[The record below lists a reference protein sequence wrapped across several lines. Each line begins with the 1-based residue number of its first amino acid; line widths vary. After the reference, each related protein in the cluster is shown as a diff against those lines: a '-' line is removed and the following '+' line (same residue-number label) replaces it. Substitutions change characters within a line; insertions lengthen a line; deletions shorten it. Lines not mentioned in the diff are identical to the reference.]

1 MLGIYNISVYIKL
14 NKGREINDCFISAY
28 VSARLFWTSNGTVL
42 LCIKRTRKAGLIT
55 TLSPVTL
62 GIIFTI
68 VLEVGGY
75 NATKEAVD
83 RANSESD
90 TSVSH
95 AAEEES
101 SDDSATDDGIIDS
114 KDYLTDWTSDRK
126 GLKTSI
132 EGVSIF
138 KVDPTKLEEDGEEGK
153 GLIVISYKIK
163 NTSDIDFDTYP
174 DQGVLVVNGK
184 QIDASSIQSDDI
196 GGEIMKDVTNEG
208 TVVYVLPTLSH
219 VNDIKNIRLKWDS
232 GYDTDDLD
240 DDSFKTFDAQL
251 ILK

>member
-1 MLGIYNISVYIKL
+1 MIVLSVLMLVLGFFGLVTGI
-14 NKGREINDCFISAY
+14 
-28 VSARLFWTSNGTVL
+28 VL

-55 TLSPVTL
+55 TLSSVAL

-68 VLEVGGY
+68 VLAVGGY
-75 NATKEAVD
+75 NATNEAVD

-90 TSVSH
+90 SSVSQTT
-95 AAEEES
+95 EEES
-101 SDDSATDDGIIDS
+101 SDDSSTDDGIIDS
-114 KDYLTDWTSDRK
+114 KDYLTDWSSDWK

-132 EGVSIF
+132 EGVSVF
-138 KVDPTKLEEDGEEGK
+138 KVDPAKLEEDGEEGE
-153 GLIVISYKIK
+153 GLVAVSYKIK

-184 QIDASSIQSDDI
+184 QIDASTMQSDDI

-219 VNDIKNIRLKWDS
+219 VNDIKNIRLKWDA

-251 ILK
+251 NLK